1 MANLNLKTLVLNARL
16 SANRVADR
24 MGIGFTLVAAGPESL
39 SCQCQSVPCVQP
51 LGLPDMP
58 TSYRDHTPMRA
69 GRSDG
74 LAGGSS
80 RLGLDIARPTIAKR
94 WSGITESGKCLSE
107 KQRWFRVN
115 LVAFNAS
122 AEGVR

>member
-1 MANLNLKTLVLNARL
+1 MAKLNLNSLVLNARL
-16 SANRVADR
+16 NANRVAER
-24 MGIGFTLVAAGPESL
+24 MGFGFTLVATGPVSL
-39 SCQCQSVPCVQP
+39 SCQRPSDPCVQP

-58 TSYRDHTPMRA
+58 TSYRDHTPLRA

-80 RLGLDIARPTIAKR
+80 RLGLEISRLTIAER
-94 WSGITESGKCLSE
+94 WSGITESGKRLSE

>member
-1 MANLNLKTLVLNARL
+1 MAKLNLNALVLNARL
-16 SANRVADR
+16 NANRVAER
-24 MGIGFTLVAAGPESL
+24 MGFGFTLVAAGPVSL
-39 SCQCQSVPCVQP
+39 SCQCQSEPCVQP
-51 LGLPDMP
+51 MGLPDMP
-58 TSYRDHTPMRA
+58 TSYRDHTPLRA

-80 RLGLDIARPTIAKR
+80 RLRLEISRSAISKR
-94 WSGITESGKCLSE
+94 WSGITESSKCPSE

>member
-1 MANLNLKTLVLNARL
+1 MANLNLNALVLNARL
-16 SANRVADR
+16 NANRVAER
-24 MGIGFTLVAAGPESL
+24 MGFGFTLAAGTPVSL
-39 SCQCQSVPCVQP
+39 SLQGQSVPCSQP
-51 LGLPDMP
+51 LGLPGMP

-69 GRSDG
+69 GRSDC
-74 LAGGSS
+74 LAGGT
-80 RLGLDIARPTIAKR
+80 RLGLAISRPTIAER

>member
-1 MANLNLKTLVLNARL
+1 MAKLNLNALVLNARL
-16 SANRVADR
+16 NANRVAER
-24 MGIGFTLVAAGPESL
+24 MGFGFTLVAAGPVSL
-39 SCQCQSVPCVQP
+39 SCQRPWDPCVQP
-51 LGLPDMP
+51 MGLSDMP
-58 TSYRDHTPMRA
+58 TSYRDHTPLRA

-80 RLGLDIARPTIAKR
+80 RFSLAIARSTIAKR
-94 WSGITESGKCLSE
+94 WFGITESGKCLSE

>member
-1 MANLNLKTLVLNARL
+1 MAKLNLNALVLNARL
-16 SANRVADR
+16 NANRVAER
-24 MGIGFTLVAAGPESL
+24 KGFGFTLVAAGPVSL
-39 SCQCQSVPCVQP
+39 SCQRQADPCVQT

-58 TSYRDHTPMRA
+58 TSYRDHTPMRT

-80 RLGLDIARPTIAKR
+80 RLGLEIARSAIAKR
-94 WSGITESGKCLSE
+94 WSGITESGKCPSE